1 MRAEQWVFWGLAIYL
16 GLMSGVYPWAT
27 WRTEGEVEVIGTTV
41 IVLTLLFTLMI
52 AGYFRATGRRMD
64 PRPEDRMDAVVADGA
79 GEYGFFAPSSI
90 YPFWAGVV
98 CTMIM
103 LGWIFGYWLAIIGAG
118 IGIWAVAGWSLQFYR
133 GDYAH

>member
-16 GLMSGVYPWAT
+16 AIMSGVYPWAT

-41 IVLTLLFTLMI
+41 IILSLLFTVMI
-52 AGYFRATGRRMD
+52 AGYFLATGRRMD
-64 PRPEDRMDAVVADGA
+64 PRPEDRGDATVADGA
-79 GEYGFFAPSSI
+79 GDYGFFAPASI
-90 YPFWAGVV
+90 WPFWAAMV
-98 CTMIM
+98 CAMIF
-103 LGWIFGYWLAIIGAG
+103 LGWIFGYWLSIIGAG

>member
-16 GLMSGVYPWAT
+16 AIMSGVYPWAT

-41 IVLTLLFTLMI
+41 IILTLLFTVMI
-52 AGYFRATGRRMD
+52 AGYFLATGRRMD
-64 PRPEDRMDAVVADGA
+64 PRPEDRGDATMADGA
-79 GEYGFFAPSSI
+79 GDYGFFAPASI
-90 YPFWAGVV
+90 WPFWAAMV
-98 CTMIM
+98 CAMIL
-103 LGWIFGYWLAIIGAG
+103 LGWIFGYWLSIIGAG